1 MTIARAPAVAYGPF
15 VGKCMRCGLAV
26 TKRWSPEA
34 GAFVPEQH
42 DAPCG
47 LRCQEGAGHFIDVHQ
62 GPGHCPRCATA
73 QPKRRARRSRRRP
86 NYRRLA

>member
-1 MTIARAPAVAYGPF
+1 MTTAHAPAVAYGPF

-47 LRCQEGAGHFIDVHQ
+47 LRCQERPGHFIDVHQ
-62 GPGHCPRCATA
+62 GAGRCPRCPAP
-73 QPKRRARRSRRRP
+73 PKRRAHHNRRRRLGA
-86 NYRRLA
+86 RR